1 MKQCSKS
8 ENVLIIDS
16 DYEEADGFIKGV
28 REVTGEEWQVA
39 LHENNKIYGWRRYV
53 RFFTVALQTVLSGKK
68 YEGKT
73 VLCWQQFY
81 GIAIA
86 FFQRMF
92 HMKKRYK
99 LVIMTFIYK
108 EKRGLAGKLFYRFV
122 RYAVTSRYVDKII
135 LTTQSEKPMYQ
146 EIFGVEDDLFA
157 FARWTAIMIYDGALA
172 ADGVMHTGRWIWCLV
187 IGALIILWI
196 VIGIT
201 NLGKIN
207 TVAMAALF
215 ILTLI
220 LCKVIF
226 TGSGVGTPSDDSM
239 TFGAAVELAVAM
251 PLSWLPLI
259 SDYTREAKEP
269 VKATAVSAV
278 TYGIVS
284 CWMYVIGM
292 GAAIITGEYDIAQ
305 IMLKAGLGILG
316 LLIIVFSTVTTTF
329 LDAYSAGISSETVVS
344 RWNGKHVAIVVT
356 VIGTAAAIVYPMD
369 NNGFPVFDRF
379 CICTDDRY
387 SDC

>member
-108 EKRGLAGKLFYRFV
+108 EKRFGNTFLNEMGMLATVVIRHPKNISGINFFNMFNPFTGNNPCDIIYFCIGGLIYTYKDILEKVHIMKCKVLMVLGFLLNNICLFIIGILYSKITNTFWDTVWEGRSTIFV
-122 RYAVTSRYVDKII
+122 LLNVIYVFLFFMDFNKNNR
-135 LTTQSEKPMYQ
+135 LQKQSEITLKDRFCKCIEVISKNTM
-146 EIFGVEDDLFA
+146 G
-157 FARWTAIMIYDGALA
+157 IY
-172 ADGVMHTGRWIWCLV
+172 LV
-187 IGALIILWI
+187 HVLVLRTIEKFSIQASFTSNITVGII
-196 VIGIT
+196 
-201 NLGKIN
+201 
-207 TVAMAALF
+207 
-215 ILTLI
+215 
-220 LCKVIF
+220 
-226 TGSGVGTPSDDSM
+226 
-239 TFGAAVELAVAM
+239 
-251 PLSWLPLI
+251 
-259 SDYTREAKEP
+259 
-269 VKATAVSAV
+269 
-278 TYGIVS
+278 
-284 CWMYVIGM
+284 
-292 GAAIITGEYDIAQ
+292 
-305 IMLKAGLGILG
+305 
-316 LLIIVFSTVTTTF
+316 
-329 LDAYSAGISSETVVS
+329 YS
-344 RWNGKHVAIVVT
+344 IVVT
-356 VIGTAAAIVYPMD
+356 LISLIITLCVKRI
-369 NNGFPVFDRF
+369 PVVGKF
-379 CICTDDRY
+379 I
-387 SDC
+387 

>member
-157 FARWTAIMIYDGALA
+157 FAICGAIAYEPEIYDDEQLREKNYIFS
-172 ADGVMHTGRWIWCLV
+172 TGRSNRDYGFLIDCIQNTSYQLV
-187 IGALIILWI
+187 IACDTLKTRSGDNIQILDNVFGDDMLRYMRNARAV
-196 VIGIT
+196 VITLADDTIASGQ
-201 NLGKIN
+201 L
-207 TVAMAALF
+207 VLLHAMNM
-215 ILTLI
+215 
-220 LCKVIF
+220 
-226 TGSGVGTPSDDSM
+226 GV
-239 TFGAAVELAVAM
+239 
-251 PLSWLPLI
+251 
-259 SDYTREAKEP
+259 P
-269 VKATAVSAV
+269 V
-278 TYGIVS
+278 
-284 CWMYVIGM
+284 
-292 GAAIITGEYDIAQ
+292 IITRSHGVTDDYVTDHYNGLVIDKTKESL
-305 IMLKAGLGILG
+305 LKALDIIFDDDKLHDRLSANGQKEFEKNYTYYAMGKTIGGILK
-316 LLIIVFSTVTTTF
+316 
-329 LDAYSAGISSETVVS
+329 D
-344 RWNGKHVAIVVT
+344 
-356 VIGTAAAIVYPMD
+356 M
-369 NNGFPVFDRF
+369 
-379 CICTDDRY
+379 
-387 SDC
+387 

>member
-108 EKRGLAGKLFYRFV
+108 EKRGLAGKLFYSLDYTMELKDVVLGHYLVKDAKEILNFANYKLPAHIELGEEIIIDTEV
-122 RYAVTSRYVDKII
+122 ESLKLQEALMEAV
-135 LTTQSEKPMYQ
+135 SEKDYLYFSPRFQTKEKDFMCKC
-146 EIFGVEDDLFA
+146 ISGGMSRCKDGTLSNVFGASLAQKRRRYIGVVTEEEFLHDMNTLGNIHANKNLF
-157 FARWTAIMIYDGALA
+157 F
-172 ADGVMHTGRWIWCLV
+172 
-187 IGALIILWI
+187 I
-196 VIGIT
+196 VISQKFEKMIGDYARTLNYEVICEAEDNICGT
-201 NLGKIN
+201 SLKRLFENGKQ
-207 TVAMAALF
+207 T
-215 ILTLI
+215 
-220 LCKVIF
+220 IF
-226 TGSGVGTPSDDSM
+226 
-239 TFGAAVELAVAM
+239 
-251 PLSWLPLI
+251 
-259 SDYTREAKEP
+259 
-269 VKATAVSAV
+269 
-278 TYGIVS
+278 
-284 CWMYVIGM
+284 
-292 GAAIITGEYDIAQ
+292 
-305 IMLKAGLGILG
+305 IMLK
-316 LLIIVFSTVTTTF
+316 
-329 LDAYSAGISSETVVS
+329 
-344 RWNGKHVAIVVT
+344 K
-356 VIGTAAAIVYPMD
+356 
-369 NNGFPVFDRF
+369 
-379 CICTDDRY
+379 
-387 SDC
+387 

>member
-122 RYAVTSRYVDKII
+122 RYAVTSRYMENLKSSFRITQWNI
-135 LTTQSEKPMYQ
+135 LSPSRRRSKN
-146 EIFGVEDDLFA
+146 
-157 FARWTAIMIYDGALA
+157 RWYF
-172 ADGVMHTGRWIWCLV
+172 VVCGRLNIQM
-187 IGALIILWI
+187 LW
-196 VIGIT
+196 
-201 NLGKIN
+201 K
-207 TVAMAALF
+207 
-215 ILTLI
+215 
-220 LCKVIF
+220 
-226 TGSGVGTPSDDSM
+226 
-239 TFGAAVELAVAM
+239 
-251 PLSWLPLI
+251 W
-259 SDYTREAKEP
+259 
-269 VKATAVSAV
+269 
-278 TYGIVS
+278 
-284 CWMYVIGM
+284 
-292 GAAIITGEYDIAQ
+292 
-305 IMLKAGLGILG
+305 
-316 LLIIVFSTVTTTF
+316 
-329 LDAYSAGISSETVVS
+329 
-344 RWNGKHVAIVVT
+344 
-356 VIGTAAAIVYPMD
+356 
-369 NNGFPVFDRF
+369 
-379 CICTDDRY
+379 
-387 SDC
+387 

>member
-157 FARWTAIMIYDGALA
+157 FARCGAIAYEPEIYDDEQLREKNYIFS
-172 ADGVMHTGRWIWCLV
+172 TGRSNRDYGFLIDCIQNTSYQLV
-187 IGALIILWI
+187 IACDTLKTRSGDNIQILDNVFGDDMLRYMRNARAV
-196 VIGIT
+196 VIT
-201 NLGKIN
+201 
-207 TVAMAALF
+207 
-215 ILTLI
+215 
-220 LCKVIF
+220 
-226 TGSGVGTPSDDSM
+226 
-239 TFGAAVELAVAM
+239 LAV
-251 PLSWLPLI
+251 
-259 SDYTREAKEP
+259 
-269 VKATAVSAV
+269 V
-278 TYGIVS
+278 
-284 CWMYVIGM
+284 
-292 GAAIITGEYDIAQ
+292 
-305 IMLKAGLGILG
+305 
-316 LLIIVFSTVTTTF
+316 
-329 LDAYSAGISSETVVS
+329 
-344 RWNGKHVAIVVT
+344 
-356 VIGTAAAIVYPMD
+356 
-369 NNGFPVFDRF
+369 
-379 CICTDDRY
+379 
-387 SDC
+387 

>member
-146 EIFGVEDDLFA
+146 EIFGVEDDLFD
-157 FARWTAIMIYDGALA
+157 FARCGAIAYEPEIYDDEQLREKNYIFS
-172 ADGVMHTGRWIWCLV
+172 TGRSNRDYGFLIDCIQNTSYQLV
-187 IGALIILWI
+187 IACDTLKTRSGDNIQILDNVFGDDMLRYMRRILILSVGSISMERGSIIQLCI
-196 VIGIT
+196 RRMTRSIIST
-201 NLGKIN
+201 ETLMEN
-207 TVAMAALF
+207 TVRQVLYLQRQTAA
-215 ILTLI
+215 
-220 LCKVIF
+220 
-226 TGSGVGTPSDDSM
+226 
-239 TFGAAVELAVAM
+239 
-251 PLSWLPLI
+251 
-259 SDYTREAKEP
+259 RQ
-269 VKATAVSAV
+269 VK
-278 TYGIVS
+278 YL
-284 CWMYVIGM
+284 
-292 GAAIITGEYDIAQ
+292 
-305 IMLKAGLGILG
+305 IML
-316 LLIIVFSTVTTTF
+316 SCMVT
-329 LDAYSAGISSETVVS
+329 I
-344 RWNGKHVAIVVT
+344 
-356 VIGTAAAIVYPMD
+356 
-369 NNGFPVFDRF
+369 
-379 CICTDDRY
+379 
-387 SDC
+387 

>member
-146 EIFGVEDDLFA
+146 EIFGVEDDLFD
-157 FARWTAIMIYDGALA
+157 FARCGAIAYEPEIYDDEQLREKNWHPGTS
-172 ADGVMHTGRWIWCLV
+172 DHCIFNSYNHFPGC
-187 IGALIILWI
+187 
-196 VIGIT
+196 
-201 NLGKIN
+201 
-207 TVAMAALF
+207 
-215 ILTLI
+215 I
-220 LCKVIF
+220 LCWNLQRDGCKQMERKACCYRCD
-226 TGSGVGTPSDDSM
+226 SDWN
-239 TFGAAVELAVAM
+239 GRCNC
-251 PLSWLPLI
+251 I
-259 SDYTREAKEP
+259 SD
-269 VKATAVSAV
+269 
-278 TYGIVS
+278 G
-284 CWMYVIGM
+284 
-292 GAAIITGEYDIAQ
+292 
-305 IMLKAGLGILG
+305 
-316 LLIIVFSTVTTTF
+316 
-329 LDAYSAGISSETVVS
+329 
-344 RWNGKHVAIVVT
+344 
-356 VIGTAAAIVYPMD
+356 
-369 NNGFPVFDRF
+369 
-379 CICTDDRY
+379 
-387 SDC
+387 

>member
-157 FARWTAIMIYDGALA
+157 FARCGAIAYEPEIYDDEQLREKNYIFS
-172 ADGVMHTGRWIWCLV
+172 TGRSNRDYGFLIDCIQNTSYQLV
-187 IGALIILWI
+187 IACDTLKTRSGDNIQILDN
-196 VIGIT
+196 V
-201 NLGKIN
+201 
-207 TVAMAALF
+207 
-215 ILTLI
+215 
-220 LCKVIF
+220 
-226 TGSGVGTPSDDSM
+226 
-239 TFGAAVELAVAM
+239 FG
-251 PLSWLPLI
+251 PL
-259 SDYTREAKEP
+259 
-269 VKATAVSAV
+269 V
-278 TYGIVS
+278 
-284 CWMYVIGM
+284 
-292 GAAIITGEYDIAQ
+292 
-305 IMLKAGLGILG
+305 
-316 LLIIVFSTVTTTF
+316 
-329 LDAYSAGISSETVVS
+329 
-344 RWNGKHVAIVVT
+344 
-356 VIGTAAAIVYPMD
+356 
-369 NNGFPVFDRF
+369 
-379 CICTDDRY
+379 
-387 SDC
+387 